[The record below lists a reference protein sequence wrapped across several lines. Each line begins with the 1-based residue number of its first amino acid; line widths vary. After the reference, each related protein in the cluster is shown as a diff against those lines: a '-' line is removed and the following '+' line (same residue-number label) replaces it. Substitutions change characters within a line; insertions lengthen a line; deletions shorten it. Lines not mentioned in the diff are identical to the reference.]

1 MAEKLKNFLKKM
13 GEDPQLRDKFKQD
26 AHGAM
31 DEHDLS
37 EEEKQLILSGDKE
50 KIKQESGADDSDVN
64 FLIV

>member
-1 MAEKLKNFLKKM
+1 MAEELKNFLKKM
-13 GEDPQLRDKFKQD
+13 GADPQFREKFQQD

-31 DEHDLS
+31 DEHGLS
-37 EEEKQLILSGDKE
+37 DEEKDLVLSGDKE